1 MKINRKHIKR
11 MLDGNWTL
19 SDRGTIEIMQEEI
32 NLLQD
37 SLSTCLEILLN
48 KKVISEHDLLKKFKE
63 GWKITYE

>member
-1 MKINRKHIKR
+1 MKINRKHIER

-48 KKVISEHDLLKKFKE
+48 KKIISEHDLLKKFKE